1 MDINVQWKEQVEK
14 RGEIR
19 QKRVD
24 KKGRSVGKKEIFEIG
39 ELVKLQNLKT
49 KQWDTDGKIL
59 NVRVSADDTI
69 VSYNMESS
77 GNVTTRH
84 RKYIMKLPTHAD
96 TADGLEDTTVAGST
110 ATAQVSRSMRALVT
124 SNSSVT
130 DRVHYSPDKH
140 HGLGTT
146 HRAEYL

>member
-1 MDINVQWKEQVEK
+1 M
-14 RGEIR
+14 
-19 QKRVD
+19 
-24 KKGRSVGKKEIFEIG
+24 GKKEIFEVG
-39 ELVKLQNLKT
+39 EFVKLQNPKT

-69 VSYNMESS
+69 CSYDIETN

-96 TADGLEDTTVAGST
+96 YADGLEDTTVAGST
-110 ATAQVSRSMRALVT
+110 ARAQVSQSKRALVT
-124 SNSSVT
+124 SHTSVT
-130 DRVHYSPDKH
+130 DRIHYSPVKH

-146 HRAEYL
+146 KRAQYL

>member
-1 MDINVQWKEQVEK
+1 
-14 RGEIR
+14 
-19 QKRVD
+19 
-24 KKGRSVGKKEIFEIG
+24 
-39 ELVKLQNLKT
+39 LVKLQNLKT

-69 VSYNMESS
+69 VSNDIESS

-96 TADGLEDTTVAGST
+96 SADGLEATMSAGST

-130 DRVHYSPDKH
+130 DRVHYSPGKH